1 MAQDHMC
8 GEQQSKY
15 LNTECATLK
24 TKFSMATQ
32 QCLLN
37 KEELVKSGPE
47 SGKNVRY
54 VISVTW
60 I

>member
-1 MAQDHMC
+1 MAQDHMY

-24 TKFSMATQ
+24 TKFFTATQ

-37 KEELVKSGPE
+37 KENQCLKVGKMWDMLLV
-47 SGKNVRY
+47 
-54 VISVTW
+54 
-60 I
+60 